1 MNKNLK
7 TIIIKI
13 TLIISII
20 ILIIS
25 AFSNVQAAEEDK
37 KSNDNFDT
45 TMFNDKE
52 EETEVDDLIK
62 KSTGTIVAVLRVAS
76 VAIAIIMLL
85 VIAMKYMMS
94 SAGDRADIKKHA
106 VAYVTGAFIL
116 FGAAQIIAILV
127 DVSSK
132 LFEEE

>member
-52 EETEVDDLIK
+52 EETEVDDLINN
-62 KSTGTIVAVLRVAS
+62 STGTIVAVLRVAS

-85 VIAMKYMMS
+85 VIAMKYMIS

>member
-25 AFSNVQAAEEDK
+25 AFSNVQPAEEDK

-52 EETEVDDLIK
+52 EETEVDDLINN
-62 KSTGTIVAVLRVAS
+62 STGPIVAVLRVAS